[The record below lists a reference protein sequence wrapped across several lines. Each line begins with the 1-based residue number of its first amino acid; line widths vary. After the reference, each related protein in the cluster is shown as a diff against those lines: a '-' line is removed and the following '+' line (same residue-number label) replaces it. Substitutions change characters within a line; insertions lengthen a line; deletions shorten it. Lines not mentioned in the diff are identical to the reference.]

1 MLRRAVITAAL
12 ITAAAAP
19 ASASASGL
27 SAGVGRADITP
38 PTGYFMQG
46 WVRSDAKVTGAQTR
60 LYARVLVLRQG
71 GRKVALVAE
80 DLNGIAGGVLAAA
93 AQRVKHLG
101 YSQAN
106 VIDSASHTHAAP
118 SGYFNFS
125 TYNTVFMTTSTPTD
139 ANLTG
144 ALDPVLYAFEVRQ
157 LALAIE
163 RADRNLGPAVAGWG
177 KTQLLGVTQNRSL
190 EAHLADHGIK
200 KDFGTGSLR
209 DDPGGYPETIDPAV
223 DVLRVDK
230 VRAGH
235 RVPVGM
241 WSTFAD
247 HGTVNKYTF
256 HYYNADHHG
265 AATRDVEYRVRTS
278 GHVPHRQDVV
288 NVYGN
293 SDEGDVSAGLHR
305 SGPAAA
311 DYVGRRET
319 TSMLNAWRAA
329 GRHLSSKLPLAQRWT
344 RVCMCGQSTHD
355 GPVDSTAV
363 VGLPLLTG
371 SEEGRGPLF
380 DVTHQP
386 FEGRTSPVDFGPQG
400 NKIQTLKESSGSV
413 PKAVPLAVV
422 RFGDRLIV
430 TVPGEITVEMARRV
444 RAAVLHAAAGS
455 GVNRVVIS
463 GLANEY
469 LSYFTTP
476 EEYARQHYEGGS
488 TLYGRTSS
496 VVLQES
502 LADLAERL
510 AQGRAS
516 PAPYAY
522 DPTNGIA
529 ATAGPFPS
537 GATHASSPGQ
547 PAAGVRRLEHVH
559 FRWTGGPRG
568 FDRPLEAPF
577 VSVEG
582 LLDGRWRLIDNDLGQ
597 RILWKVDSNGR
608 YDAEWEPAVGAPPR
622 RYRFRITANRYRITS
637 RSFALRA
644 SRSLTVRRDGG
655 SAGRVGLALDY
666 PPARVEID
674 LTYRPRSVDSG
685 RMVVRVSGRRVVATR
700 ARSGR
705 FLIPARPGS
714 HVVVPAGA
722 ARDRYG
728 NVNGRAFSFT
738 A

>member
-1 MLRRAVITAAL
+1 MLRRVALTAAL
-12 ITAAAAP
+12 LTAVVAP

-46 WVRSDAKVTGAQTR
+46 WVRSDAKVTGAHTR

-93 AQRVKHLG
+93 TERVRHLG
-101 YSQAN
+101 YSQEN

-125 TYNTVFMTTSTPTD
+125 TYNTVFMTTGTPTD
-139 ANLTG
+139 ANTTG
-144 ALDPVLYAFEVRQ
+144 AIDPQLYAFEVRR

-177 KTQLLGVTQNRSL
+177 VAQLLGVTQNRSL
-190 EAHLADHGIK
+190 EAHLADHGIRK
-200 KDFGTGSLR
+200 EFGTGSVS
-209 DDPGGYPETIDPAV
+209 DDPGGYAETIDPAV

-230 VRAGH
+230 LRG
-235 RVPVGM
+235 RLRMPVGM
-241 WSTFAD
+241 WSNFAD

-256 HYYNADHHG
+256 HFYNADHHG
-265 AATRDVEYRVRTS
+265 AATRDVEYKVRKS
-278 GHVPHRQDVV
+278 ARVPHRQDVV

-319 TSMLNAWRAA
+319 ASMLGAWRQA
-329 GRHLSSKLPLAQRWT
+329 GHHLSSKLPLVERWT
-344 RVCMCGQSTHD
+344 RVCMCGQSTSD

-386 FEGRTSPVDFGPQG
+386 FEGRTSAVDFGPQG
-400 NKIQTLKESSGSV
+400 NKIQTLKESGSV
-413 PKAVPLAVV
+413 PKAVPLAALRV
-422 RFGDRLIV
+422 GDRLIV
-430 TVPGEITVEMARRV
+430 TVPGEMTVGMARRV
-444 RAAVLHAAAGS
+444 RAAVLRAAAGS
-455 GVNRVVIS
+455 GIHRAVIS

-476 EEYARQHYEGGS
+476 QEYARQHYEGGS

-496 VVLQES
+496 VVLQEG
-502 LADLAERL
+502 LVDLAGRL
-510 AQGRAS
+510 AQGRGA

-522 DPTNGIA
+522 DPTNGVS
-529 ATAGPFPS
+529 ATAEPFS
-537 GATHASSPGQ
+537 LGAARASSPGQ

-568 FDRPLEAPF
+568 FDRPLDAPF
-577 VSVEG
+577 VKIERRVG
-582 LLDGRWRLIDNDLGQ
+582 RRWRLSDDDLGL
-597 RILWKVDSNGR
+597 RILWQVDSGGR
-608 YDAEWEPAVGAPPR
+608 YDAEWEPSVGTSTG

-637 RSFALRA
+637 RSFTLRA
-644 SRSLTVRRDGG
+644 SRSLTVRRTPAR
-655 SAGRVGLALDY
+655 AGRIGLALDY
-666 PPARVEID
+666 PPARVELD
-674 LTYRPRSVDSG
+674 LTYRTRSVVGG
-685 RMVVRVSGRRVVATR
+685 RMSVRVNGRRITVRR
-700 ARSGR
+700 ARSGQ

-714 HVVVPAGA
+714 HVVVPAGG

-728 NVNGRAFSFT
+728 SVNGRSVSFT

>member
-1 MLRRAVITAAL
+1 VLRRAAIAAAL
-12 ITAAAAP
+12 IGAAAAP
-19 ASASASGL
+19 ASASAAGL

-71 GRKVALVAE
+71 GHKVALVAE

-93 AQRVKHLG
+93 AQRVHNLG

-118 SGYFNFS
+118 TGYFNFS
-125 TYNTVFMTTSTPTD
+125 TYNTVFMTTGTPSD

-157 LALAIE
+157 LARAIA
-163 RADRNLGPAVAGWG
+163 RADRNLGPAVAGWAQT
-177 KTQLLGVTQNRSL
+177 KLLGVTQNRSI

-200 KDFGTGSLR
+200 KEFGTGSVK

-230 VRAGH
+230 VRLGR

-241 WSTFAD
+241 WSNFAD

-265 AATRDVEYRVRTS
+265 AATRDVEYKVRTS
-278 GHVPHRQDVV
+278 GHVPHVQDVV

-319 TSMLNAWRAA
+319 ASMIAAWRTA
-329 GRHLSSKLPLAQRWT
+329 GHHLSGTLPLAERWT

-400 NKIQTLKESSGSV
+400 DKIQTLKENGSV

-430 TVPGEITVEMARRV
+430 TVPGEMTVEMARRV
-444 RAAVLHAAAGS
+444 RASVLQAAAGS
-455 GVNRVVIS
+455 GVHRVVIS

-476 EEYARQHYEGGS
+476 EEYSRQHYEGGS

-502 LADLAERL
+502 LADLAARL
-510 AQGRAS
+510 AQGRAA
-516 PAPYAY
+516 PVPYAY
-522 DPTNGIA
+522 DPTNGVA
-529 ATAGPFPS
+529 DTSGPFPL
-537 GATHASSPGQ
+537 GAGRATSPGQ
-547 PAAGVRRLEHVH
+547 PADVRRLEHTH
-559 FRWTGGPRG
+559 FRWTGGQRG

-577 VSVEG
+577 VTVEG
-582 LLDGRWRLIDNDLGQ
+582 LLHNRWRLIDNDIGQ

-608 YDAEWEPAVGAPPR
+608 YDAEWEPAVGDPPR

-637 RSFALRA
+637 RSFTLRA
-644 SRSLTVRRDGG
+644 SRALTLRRDGG
-655 SAGRVGLALDY
+655 TAGRVGLALDY

-674 LTYRPRSVDSG
+674 LTYRPRSVDRG
-685 RMVVRVSGRRVVATR
+685 RIVVRVNGRRVVVTR

-705 FLIPARPGS
+705 FLVPARPGA